1 MTKSDFFFLLV
12 LASIPIQLGKFFW
25 PNFAFVLG
33 IPIDYRAIIIYLI
46 DFIILGYLF
55 FFLIEIFLSKK
66 ISLRNFK
73 KIYKEYKYFLTVVL
87 LLNLYLVFNALFVSQ
102 SPGIS
107 YWLTLRFFILSLFGL
122 FASMTFSKVNLYK
135 SIPLVIGFSIIWQS
149 ILIFLQ
155 FVFQKSLGLWFLG
168 ERSFDSS
175 TIGIAHAQIFGRQLL
190 RPYGTF
196 PHPNV
201 AAAYLL
207 ISLIIFK
214 AIMVSH
220 QRFSKPK
227 ILTTLISLAAILL
240 TYSKAAYFAT
250 IFFALFLLKRAKTF
264 ILGIF
269 LLTFLVWI
277 FLRLLPESQF
287 ASIAERLVLLQAA
300 INITLLNPLFGVG
313 SGDFIAALAKFNL
326 FSIGEIRLLQPVHN
340 VFFLILAEN
349 GLLGLFLFLF
359 LLLVILKKADSPVKI
374 ALFVVILVFATFDHF
389 LWTLQQGRLLF
400 WIAAAYILSN
410 PKIPV
415 IKD

>member
-1 MTKSDFFFLLV
+1 MTKSDLLFLLV
-12 LASIPIQLGKFFW
+12 LASIPIQLSKFFW
-25 PNFAFVLG
+25 PDFAFILG
-33 IPIDYRAIIIYLI
+33 IPIDYRAIIIYLV
-46 DFIILGYLF
+46 DFVILGYLF
-55 FFLIEIFLSKK
+55 FFIIENFLPKK
-66 ISLRNFK
+66 ISLRNLK
-73 KIYKEYKYFLTVVL
+73 KIYKEHKYFLTAVL
-87 LLNLYLVFNALFVSQ
+87 LLNLYLVFNASFVSQ

-107 YWLTLRFFILSLFGL
+107 YWLSLRFFILSLFGL
-122 FASMTFSKVNLYK
+122 FASMTFSKVNLSK
-135 SIPLVIGFSIIWQS
+135 SILFVIGFSVIWQS

-155 FVFQKSLGLWFLG
+155 FVFQRSLGLWFLG

-201 AAAYLL
+201 AAAYLV

-214 AIMVSH
+214 AINTSY
-220 QRFSKPK
+220 QRLSKSK
-227 ILTTLISLAAILL
+227 ILTILISFAAIAL

-250 IFFALFLLKRAKTF
+250 AFFALFLLKKAKIF

-269 LLTFLVWI
+269 LLFFLVWI

-300 INITLLNPLFGVG
+300 INIALLNPLFGVG
-313 SGDFIAALAKFNL
+313 SGNFIAALAKFNL

-340 VFFLILAEN
+340 VFLLILAEN
-349 GLLGLFLFLF
+349 GLLGLLLFLF

-374 ALFVVILVFATFDHF
+374 ALFVVILVFATVDHF

-400 WIAAAYILSN
+400 WIAAAYILSS
-410 PKIPV
+410 P
-415 IKD
+415 D